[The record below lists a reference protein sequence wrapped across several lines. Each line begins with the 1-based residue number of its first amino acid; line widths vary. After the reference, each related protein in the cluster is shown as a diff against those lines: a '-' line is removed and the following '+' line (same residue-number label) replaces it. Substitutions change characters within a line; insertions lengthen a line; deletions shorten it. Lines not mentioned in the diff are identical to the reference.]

1 MVLFLF
7 TGSAVGSWQPLWSRN
22 RKRWRRL
29 RQRQTLCVARRRP
42 VINRRCWETA
52 RPTGKN
58 EEKATEKKRKIPQ
71 KNNTHTHTK
80 YTAECSFLH
89 LYFFFFPLRLPILL
103 YPPPSRLP
111 CFFCYRVFCYW
122 VSFLIAKFSER
133 VYRLI
138 SGCTEFHWIVL
149 RFFFKKLSFSK
160 FDSRWLPISSY
171 C

>member
-103 YPPPSRLP
+103 YPPPLA
-111 CFFCYRVFCYW
+111 YRVFF
-122 VSFLIAKFSER
+122 V
-133 VYRLI
+133 
-138 SGCTEFHWIVL
+138 TEFFVTGF
-149 RFFFKKLSFSK
+149 RFLSRNFRREFIGWYRAVLSFTG
-160 FDSRWLPISSY
+160 SY
-171 C
+171 WGFFLKN